1 MSEAVS
7 GQLWFFIDVVLVCAL
22 AGGIIYGTIMWRRW
36 RKHPV
41 AAAEREEKTKEI
53 FKDPGD

>member
-1 MSEAVS
+1 MSEGVG
-7 GQLWFFIDVVLVCAL
+7 GQLWFLIDVVLVVAL
-22 AGGIIYGTIMWRRW
+22 AGGIIYGSVMWRRW

-41 AAAEREEKTKEI
+41 AAAEREAKTKEN